1 MTVFSIA
8 GRRQFQFKRMPFGL
22 HSVAGTFPAL
32 IDRLFTPDL
41 EPYVFAYLDDIVINT
56 SDFETHLGI
65 LEQLLERLSKAGL
78 TLKESK
84 CEFCQPELCYLGYV
98 VNRQGLKV
106 DPSKVSAVVD
116 MPRPRGVRDVRRLTG
131 MMS

>member
-1 MTVFSIA
+1 
-8 GRRQFQFKRMPFGL
+8 MPFGL

-32 IDRLFTPDL
+32 IDRLFTPYL
-41 EPYVFAYLDDIVINT
+41 EPYVFAYLDDIVIST
-56 SDFETHLGI
+56 RDFETHLRI
-65 LEQLLERLSKAGL
+65 LDQVFERLSKARL

>member
-1 MTVFSIA
+1 
-8 GRRQFQFKRMPFGL
+8 MPFGL

-32 IDRLFTPDL
+32 IDKLFTPDL

-56 SDFETHLGI
+56 PDFETHLGI
-65 LEQLLERLSKAGL
+65 IEQLLERLSKAGL

-106 DPSKVSAVVD
+106 DPSKVSAGRRRHATTARC
-116 MPRPRGVRDVRRLTG
+116 PGRPPTNRDDELIPSVHTTVENNIR
-131 MMS
+131 